1 MSLKKGYEQ
10 EKAKREQLFRDL
22 ENRCYQYAQ
31 TGHFKSECISQPL
44 SSRPQERALES
55 MKDGFS
61 EKLDHNKSTRIHS
74 GGRGNVV
81 PVNVKIECSGVIDT
95 GADGTVISSCFARD
109 ARIGT
114 SSSKMAHLMNA
125 GDGAKMT
132 AFLEVS
138 LRNSK
143 MAVIPPNGKSM

>member
-1 MSLKKGYEQ
+1 MNNCLGTSRIDVISMHRQDTL
-10 EKAKREQLFRDL
+10 R
-22 ENRCYQYAQ
+22 
-31 TGHFKSECISQPL
+31 ECISQPL

-81 PVNVKIECSGVIDT
+81 PVNVNNIECSGVIDT

-109 ARIGT
+109 ARIDT
-114 SSSKMAHLMNA
+114 SSSKMARLLNA
-125 GDGAKMT
+125 GDGA

-143 MAVIPPNGKSM
+143 MAVIPPNGKSMQHPYG

>member
-81 PVNVKIECSGVIDT
+81 PVNVNIECSGVIDT
-95 GADGTVISSCFARD
+95 GADGTVISSCFARA
-109 ARIGT
+109 ARIDMC
-114 SSSKMAHLMNA
+114 SSKMAHLMNA
-125 GDGAKMT
+125 GDGA
-132 AFLEVS
+132 
-138 LRNSK
+138 
-143 MAVIPPNGKSM
+143 